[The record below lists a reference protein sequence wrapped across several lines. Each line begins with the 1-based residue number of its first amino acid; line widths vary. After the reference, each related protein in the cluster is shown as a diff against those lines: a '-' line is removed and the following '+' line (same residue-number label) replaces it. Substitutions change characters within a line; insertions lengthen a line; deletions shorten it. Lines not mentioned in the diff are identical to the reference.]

1 METKQNRI
9 TIKHSIIICRPKE
22 LVWDYTQNYENRCH
36 WDNTILE
43 ATVLQSTPNR
53 IVKLKAKGNTVM
65 TFHYKLDDR
74 PHKTSLVAKEI
85 ISPFIESAGGSWSY
99 DKIGKGTIWKQTNT
113 IVLKN
118 NLMTRFMRPFYK
130 WLFTSQTKSAM
141 QRAKKKME
149 YA

>member
-74 PHKTSLVAKEI
+74 PHKTSLI
-85 ISPFIESAGGSWSY
+85 
-99 DKIGKGTIWKQTNT
+99 
-113 IVLKN
+113 
-118 NLMTRFMRPFYK
+118 
-130 WLFTSQTKSAM
+130 
-141 QRAKKKME
+141 AKKSFRLSSNQQAAHGATTKL
-149 YA
+149 AKAQSGNKQIRLF